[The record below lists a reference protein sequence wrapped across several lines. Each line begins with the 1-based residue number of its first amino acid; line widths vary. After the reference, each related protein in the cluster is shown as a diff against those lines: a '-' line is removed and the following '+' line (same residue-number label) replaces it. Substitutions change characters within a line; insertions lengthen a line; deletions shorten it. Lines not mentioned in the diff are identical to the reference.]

1 MCVYGNIK
9 DSCYFEV
16 MFHFIHHVFLIISV
30 AEDAQSAGVDILTEE
45 DSHTGINYL
54 HRQVQYQNVNFS
66 KLY

>member
-1 MCVYGNIK
+1 
-9 DSCYFEV
+9 
-16 MFHFIHHVFLIISV
+16 MFRFIHHVFLIISV